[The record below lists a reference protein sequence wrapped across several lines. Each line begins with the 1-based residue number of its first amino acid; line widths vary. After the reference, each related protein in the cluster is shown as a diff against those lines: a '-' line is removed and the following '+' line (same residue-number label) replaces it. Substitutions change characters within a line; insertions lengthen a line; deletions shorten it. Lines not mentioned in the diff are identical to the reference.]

1 MGTRAFDAS
10 SHAIQCA
17 RYRAGETDAP
27 CGSGQT
33 HVCSWRDGVDD
44 HSSAVEREWTARA
57 YLVAMY
63 STAPSSSIFGRVAQT
78 RSVRWKS
85 RQERR
90 VLKKEGIA
98 PALTCRHHHARSAL
112 DILPGFIV
120 HRLAHTQASA
130 GSTPGGPGAG
140 HNVRRRAAAH
150 HAPSSALHHVW
161 DVSERVPSR
170 ADPTVH
176 RGASAAAPA

>member
-10 SHAIQCA
+10 SHAMHCA

-33 HVCSWRDGVDD
+33 HVYSWRGGVDD
-44 HSSAVEREWTARA
+44 HSSAVEPAWTARA
-57 YLVAMY
+57 HLVASY

-78 RSVRWKS
+78 RSVRWKA

-120 HRLAHTQASA
+120 PRLAHTQASA

-140 HNVRRRAAAH
+140 HNVRWRATAHLAASLAFH
-150 HAPSSALHHVW
+150 RAW
-161 DVSERVPSR
+161 DDSERVP
-170 ADPTVH
+170 
-176 RGASAAAPA
+176 